1 MEDAATAEISRAQI
15 WQWIRHRVRLADGRE
30 MSADLYRKIL
40 GEELQKLGGTQQ
52 GRYGQATEILDSL
65 ILSPTFSE
73 FLTIPAYKYLD

>member
-1 MEDAATAEISRAQI
+1 
-15 WQWIRHRVRLADGRE
+15 

-40 GEELQKLGGTQQ
+40 DEELQKLGGVKQ
-52 GRYGQATEILDSL
+52 GHYGQATEILDSL